1 MVSLAAKRPK
11 GSRSS
16 CYCQIFARTGQG
28 GPFDRGSAPT
38 RDNGKVNSD
47 RPLERG
53 SRLRDLQPTS
63 LLFGFFFLFQRFSLV
78 RHHSPTASQIEVRSS
93 KDVIGYLS
101 SVMPALIGPLSAFV
115 STVQHHGGSPPGRL

>member
-1 MVSLAAKRPK
+1 
-11 GSRSS
+11 
-16 CYCQIFARTGQG
+16 
-28 GPFDRGSAPT
+28 
-38 RDNGKVNSD
+38 
-47 RPLERG
+47 
-53 SRLRDLQPTS
+53 

-115 STVQHHGGSPPGRL
+115 STVQLRIAHHKPPGERPNMFDL